1 MKYAEK
7 IRHAEKAA
15 EDLINKVSIETV
27 RGGLKEKGL
36 YETDIDNVISSA
48 RKIIGEKVKPI
59 IRQKMLAGE
68 TLVNAPEFADIDPAT
83 LKKMAEQ
90 EIQAI
95 INGERDKVKKMLNE
109 GASHSEI
116 YKSVRQDFYAK
127 ENIDHQISVHQEV
140 KQQNSGGSRMLNI
153 VGGIL
158 LMVVGIGI
166 SLASMDSGSGG
177 RVFYGLVAVGFFM
190 MIKGFMTV
198 ENPY

>member
-15 EDLINKVSIETV
+15 EDLLNKVTIEKV
-27 RGGLKEKGL
+27 RGELKEKGL

-68 TLVNAPEFADIDPAT
+68 PLANAPEFVDIDPAT
-83 LKKMAEQ
+83 LRKMAEQ
-90 EIQAI
+90 EVQAI
-95 INGERDKVKKMLNE
+95 ALGERDKVKKLLNE

-116 YKSVRQDFYAK
+116 YNQVRLDFYTK
-127 ENIDHQISVHQEV
+127 ENIDHQVAVHQEV

-153 VGGIL
+153 IGGIA
-158 LMVVGIGI
+158 LMAIGIGI
-166 SLASMDSGSGG
+166 SLATMQGGGGG